1 MTADFL
7 HITRGPNIVAYISVV
22 EGRNLDICI
31 QSTRSAEMTM
41 SGCRKTVHKKILFIG
56 FASSSSYRS
65 HDELDQMFHHS
76 QGTPFPDRAPL
87 PSTPFPVKT
96 PLPSTP
102 FPDRT
107 PLPSTPFPDRA
118 PLPSTPFPD
127 RAPPSL
133 TEHPYPAKK
142 KDLFLE
148 TVECVSLSV
157 ENTNKQFIL
166 PTAQTKMFEDI
177 SFVCT
182 SSNLWFFDS
191 HRQGA
196 YCMMN
201 S

>member
-87 PSTPFPVKT
+87 PSTPFP
-96 PLPSTP
+96 
-102 FPDRT
+102 
-107 PLPSTPFPDRA
+107 
-118 PLPSTPFPD
+118 D